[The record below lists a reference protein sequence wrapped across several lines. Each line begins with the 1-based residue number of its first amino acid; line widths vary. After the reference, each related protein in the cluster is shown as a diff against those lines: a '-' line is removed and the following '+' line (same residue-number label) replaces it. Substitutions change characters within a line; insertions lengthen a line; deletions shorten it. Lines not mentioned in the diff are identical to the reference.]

1 MSKENVEK
9 LLEAGGADRALRTK
23 YNIIETKE
31 DFVATAN
38 SEGYEFTIEEL
49 DAVLSEEDFSFES
62 YGNPRTRGIWIR

>member
-9 LLEAGGADRALRTK
+9 LLTAGGSDKDLRIK

-31 DFVATAN
+31 EFVATAN
-38 SEGYEFTIEEL
+38 AEGYDFTTEEL
-49 DAVLSEEDFSFES
+49 DAVLKEEDFSFES